1 MKVLIDCSLT
11 GGRGPAKKAMELT
24 KEFDLKGI
32 DYVVMTDAAF
42 KSKLDDLGVKV
53 SYVVQTSFAETPA
66 VIIEKF
72 REVAETIDFDL
83 MIKLGA
89 RMAGPLAAM
98 KLGKQYIIADGG
110 LPDYTT
116 EEEGLYQQAIF
127 DNAKAIYLTT
137 QFDWVYPNKLTHPN
151 IQTCLYP
158 IATETLQ
165 VIEQIQ
171 SADRS
176 ELVADIAPKITNA
189 EKLRQCD
196 LAIDLVMT
204 GDYLDENNLDTF
216 GGWLKTAYY
225 DQCVVFVRRLVLSLG
240 VAGVECCLF
249 LDTPIQQAVQDLLA
263 RYPNVTPVTYAKQWD
278 FQVELYM
285 KALCDVTIS
294 RATNYQPYIA
304 ALGKGANITT
314 PVPAA
319 GYMDEDT
326 AGYQYQNTRMTHLIE
341 FDDKDYVKK
350 MLAFVADQPAQ
361 DLISKARAQNDFVA
375 ERNLCKLLLEMI
387 EG

>member
-32 DYVVMTDAAF
+32 DYAVMTDAAF

-72 REVAETIDFDL
+72 HEIVETIDFDV

-98 KLGKQYIIADGG
+98 KLGKEYIIADGG

-116 EEEGLYQQAIF
+116 EGEGLYQQAIF

-158 IATETLQ
+158 IATETLR
-165 VIEQIQ
+165 VIEQ
-171 SADRS
+171 R
-176 ELVADIAPKITNA
+176 
-189 EKLRQCD
+189 
-196 LAIDLVMT
+196 
-204 GDYLDENNLDTF
+204 
-216 GGWLKTAYY
+216 
-225 DQCVVFVRRLVLSLG
+225 VLS
-240 VAGVECCLF
+240 
-249 LDTPIQQAVQDLLA
+249 
-263 RYPNVTPVTYAKQWD
+263 
-278 FQVELYM
+278 
-285 KALCDVTIS
+285 
-294 RATNYQPYIA
+294 
-304 ALGKGANITT
+304 
-314 PVPAA
+314 
-319 GYMDEDT
+319 
-326 AGYQYQNTRMTHLIE
+326 
-341 FDDKDYVKK
+341 
-350 MLAFVADQPAQ
+350 
-361 DLISKARAQNDFVA
+361 
-375 ERNLCKLLLEMI
+375 
-387 EG
+387 